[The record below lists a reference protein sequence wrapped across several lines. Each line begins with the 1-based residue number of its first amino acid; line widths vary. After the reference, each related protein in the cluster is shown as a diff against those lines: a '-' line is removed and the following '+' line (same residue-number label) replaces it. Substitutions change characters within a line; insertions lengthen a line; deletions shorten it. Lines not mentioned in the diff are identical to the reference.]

1 MKKNSL
7 YDIEYFEKIRR
18 EQGEKLKRLK
28 NKRLIITV
36 IVLIF
41 ILYLF
46 LPISKINN
54 ISIVGNNRYSVAKIK
69 EQAGVEVGQFNI
81 LNPSFLISKRLA
93 DTNLYQDVQVDGSLF
108 GNVRIKVKENR
119 LLFYQVQNKKVVFS
133 DSKNNSIMFDTSDA
147 EYLQAQVP
155 DLSSNVNDKIKA
167 DIVESLSKLDISV
180 LNEISEIIYT
190 PKSYDDHFFRFIMNN
205 HKEVYINAN
214 LKSLVNIG
222 DKYHAVAANTKYAC
236 SSIELIDNVV
246 VEKKCA

>member
-7 YDIEYFEKIRR
+7 YDIEYFEKIKN

-36 IVLIF
+36 LLLIF

-46 LPISKINN
+46 LPISRINTVN
-54 ISIVGNNRYSVAKIK
+54 VVGNSRYSVAKIK
-69 EQAGVEVGQFNI
+69 EQAGVEVGQFNL
-81 LNPSFLISKRLA
+81 LNPAFLINKRLS
-93 DTNLYQDVQVDGSLF
+93 DTNLYQDIEVDGSLF
-108 GNVRIKVKENR
+108 GDVSIKVKENK
-119 LLFYQVQNKKVVFS
+119 LLFYQIHKKKVVFS
-133 DSKNNSIMFDTSDA
+133 DSKNNSIMFDVNDT
-147 EYLQAQVP
+147 EYIQAQVP
-155 DLSSNVNDKIKA
+155 QLSSQVDGKIKA
-167 DIVESLSKLDISV
+167 DVVDALSKLDLSV

-190 PKSYDDHFFRFIMNN
+190 PKDYDDHFFRFIMNN
-205 HKEVYINAN
+205 KKEVYINAN